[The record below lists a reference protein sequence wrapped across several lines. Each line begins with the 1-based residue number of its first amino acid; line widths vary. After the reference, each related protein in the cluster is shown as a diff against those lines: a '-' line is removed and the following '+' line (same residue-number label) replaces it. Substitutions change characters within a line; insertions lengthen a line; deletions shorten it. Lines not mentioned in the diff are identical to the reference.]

1 VEKMAELPKDGP
13 FGGSAF
19 YFKRR
24 EIPYM
29 IAIILNYRPL
39 LYPFCFINNSGDQ
52 GIPSELGYIPLEEF
66 GRTL

>member
-1 VEKMAELPKDGP
+1 
-13 FGGSAF
+13 
-19 YFKRR
+19 
-24 EIPYM
+24 M